1 MLKWIVPGS
10 EQLVMLENVPLFT
23 GLRKQELTTID
34 QHTVAKTFPA
44 HTIILREKEKSDSLY
59 IILYGKVKVYVSE
72 KDGNEVILNI
82 QGRGDFFGEMALLDD
97 VPRSASVMTMEPTRV
112 SIMTKPAFRECL
124 AQHPDIAYALIRALT
139 ERVRALTENVRNLA
153 LLDVY
158 GRVARTLL
166 HLAAPAGDKLI
177 VEQKLTHQ
185 EIANMVG
192 ASREMVSRILK
203 DLEKKGFITVER
215 KRITINEKLSTVC

>member
-1 MLKWIVPGS
+1 
-10 EQLVMLENVPLFT
+10 MLENIPLFS
-23 GLRKQELTTID
+23 GLRKQERATID

-44 HTIILREKEKSDSLY
+44 HTIILHEKEKSDSLY
-59 IILYGKVKVYVSE
+59 IILYGKVKIYVSE

-97 VPRSASVMTMEPTRV
+97 APRSASVMTMEPTRL
-112 SIMTKPAFRECL
+112 SIMTKTAFRECL
-124 AQHPDIAYALIRALT
+124 ATHPDIAYALIRMLT
-139 ERVRALTENVRNLA
+139 QRVRALTENVRNLA

-166 HLAAPAGDKLI
+166 HLATPAGDKLI

-203 DLEKKGFITVER
+203 DLANKGHITVER

>member
-1 MLKWIVPGS
+1 
-10 EQLVMLENVPLFT
+10 MLENVPLFS
-23 GLRKQELTTID
+23 GLRKQELATFD
-34 QHTVAKTFPA
+34 RHTVAKTFPA
-44 HTIILREKEKSDSLY
+44 HAAVLREGEKSDSLY

-72 KDGNEVILNI
+72 KNGNEAILNI
-82 QGRGDFFGEMALLDD
+82 QGRGEFFGEMALLDD
-97 VPRSASVMTMEPTRV
+97 APRSASVMTMEPTRL
-112 SIMTKPAFRECL
+112 SIMTKAAFRDCL
-124 AQHPDIAYALIRALT
+124 AAHPDLAYDLIRMLT
-139 ERVRALTENVRNLA
+139 QRVRTLTENVRNLA

-166 HLAAPAGDKLI
+166 HLATLSGNKLI

-203 DLEKKGFITVER
+203 DLANKGYITVAR
-215 KRITINEKLSTVC
+215 RRITINEKLSTTC

>member
-1 MLKWIVPGS
+1 
-10 EQLVMLENVPLFT
+10 MLENVPLFS
-23 GLRKQELTTID
+23 GLRKQELATID

-44 HTIILREKEKSDSLY
+44 HTTILREKEKSDSLY
-59 IILYGKVKVYVSE
+59 IILYGKVKIYVSE
-72 KDGNEVILNI
+72 DDGTEVILNI
-82 QGRGDFFGEMALLDD
+82 QGRGDCFGEMSLLDEA
-97 VPRSASVMTMEPTRV
+97 PRSASVMTMESTRL
-112 SIMTKPAFRECL
+112 SIMTKAAFRDCL
-124 AQHPDIAYALIRALT
+124 LAHPDIAFNLIRLLT
-139 ERVRALTENVRNLA
+139 QRVRALTQNVRNLA

-166 HLAAPAGDKLI
+166 HLATASGDKLI

-203 DLEKKGFITVER
+203 DLANKGYIKVDR
-215 KRITINEKLSTVC
+215 KRITINEKLSTTC

>member
-1 MLKWIVPGS
+1 MLGNI
-10 EQLVMLENVPLFT
+10 PLFS
-23 GLRKQELTTID
+23 GLREQELATIG

-44 HTIILREKEKSDSLY
+44 RAAILREKEKSDSLY

-72 KDGNEVILNI
+72 KDGSEVTLNI

-97 VPRSASVMTMEPTRV
+97 VTRSASVMTMEPTRL
-112 SIMTKPAFRECL
+112 SIMTKAAFRECL
-124 AQHPDIAYALIRALT
+124 AAHPDVAYALIRMLT
-139 ERVRALTENVRNLA
+139 QRVRVLSENVRNLA

-166 HLAAPAGDKLI
+166 HLATPAGDKLI
-177 VEQKLTHQ
+177 VTQKLTHQ

-192 ASREMVSRILK
+192 ASREIVSRILK
-203 DLEKKGFITVER
+203 DLVNKGYITVER
-215 KRITINEKLSTVC
+215 KRITINEKLSTVS

>member
-1 MLKWIVPGS
+1 
-10 EQLVMLENVPLFT
+10 MLENVPLFS
-23 GLRKQELTTID
+23 GLRKQELVTID

-44 HTIILREKEKSDSLY
+44 HTTILREKEKSDSLY

-97 VPRSASVMTMEPTRV
+97 APRSASVMTMEPTRLT
-112 SIMTKPAFRECL
+112 IMTKAAFRECL
-124 AQHPDIAYALIRALT
+124 AAHPDIAYALIRMLT
-139 ERVRALTENVRNLA
+139 QRVRALTENVRNLA

-166 HLAAPAGDKLI
+166 HLAAPSGDKLI

-203 DLEKKGFITVER
+203 DLANKGHITVER